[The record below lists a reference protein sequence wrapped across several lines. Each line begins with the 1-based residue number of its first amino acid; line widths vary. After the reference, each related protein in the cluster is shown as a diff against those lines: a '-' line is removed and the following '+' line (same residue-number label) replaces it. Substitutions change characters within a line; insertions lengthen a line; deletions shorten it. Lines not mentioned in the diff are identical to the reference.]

1 MPSEIRKDLGNVKA
15 EVNQMMRKLQDFSQ
29 SSRQE
34 IQDLKSIVERTY
46 DLVVDTRYKV
56 IQMNNVLPF
65 VKYSRSYL
73 IHLVYSCIFLKVTQM
88 TLCQIGC

>member
-1 MPSEIRKDLGNVKA
+1 MPSETRKDLGNVKA
-15 EVNQMMRKLQDFSQ
+15 EVNQMMRNLQDFSQ

-34 IQDLKSIVERTY
+34 IQDLKSIVDRTY

-56 IQMNNVLPF
+56 IQMINVLPF

>member
-56 IQMNNVLPF
+56 IQMINV
-65 VKYSRSYL
+65 
-73 IHLVYSCIFLKVTQM
+73 
-88 TLCQIGC
+88 

>member
-15 EVNQMMRKLQDFSQ
+15 EVNQMMRNLQEFSQ

-34 IQDLKSIVERTY
+34 IQDMKSIVDRTY

-56 IQMNNVLPF
+56 IQ
-65 VKYSRSYL
+65 
-73 IHLVYSCIFLKVTQM
+73 
-88 TLCQIGC
+88 

>member
-15 EVNQMMRKLQDFSQ
+15 EVNQMMRNLQEFSQ

-56 IQMNNVLPF
+56 IQMINVLPF
-65 VKYSRSYL
+65 QDDFFSP
-73 IHLVYSCIFLKVTQM
+73 TQKSSQY
-88 TLCQIGC
+88 TAVGF

>member
-15 EVNQMMRKLQDFSQ
+15 EVNQMMRNLQDFSQ

-56 IQMNNVLPF
+56 IQMINV
-65 VKYSRSYL
+65 
-73 IHLVYSCIFLKVTQM
+73 
-88 TLCQIGC
+88 